1 MRGTYGFF
9 PVLVIYGSLST
20 ISSASSWV
28 VDQTTSRE
36 YNLVASDGK
45 RFTHCEA
52 TCRSLGAS
60 LPCIRSRDESDF
72 VRKVVANGEDF
83 WIGLYQKTLCSWKW
97 SSSECTT
104 DFDDWA
110 PGQPDNVNRI

>member
-9 PVLVIYGSLST
+9 PVLVIYGSLHN
-20 ISSASSWV
+20 ILRV
-28 VDQTTSRE
+28 VVGRRRTTSRE